1 MEQVADVRSYI
12 EGRFVIIADDRKL
25 AEELRVG
32 HATVA
37 EVICLTD
44 SKYNNFELANRIFGT
59 ATPRE
64 KRREG
69 ISGITST
76 ENFSP
81 TA

>member
-1 MEQVADVRSYI
+1 MEQVADIRSYI
-12 EGRFVIIADDRKL
+12 EGKFVIIVDDRKL

-37 EVICLTD
+37 EVTCLTD
-44 SKYNNFELANRIFGT
+44 SKYNNFESANRIFGT

-76 ENFSP
+76 ESS

>member
-1 MEQVADVRSYI
+1 MEHVADVRSYI
-12 EGRFVIIADDRKL
+12 EGKFVIIVGDMKL

-37 EVICLTD
+37 EVTCLTD
-44 SKYNNFELANRIFGT
+44 SKYNMESANRIFGT

-76 ENFSP
+76 ENFSS